1 MSDRN
6 RPPALKSLPNHQQL
20 VVVSGIRPGLH
31 VRTDARRPVADWL
44 CRCGHHERAVGKWAV
59 VELTGR
65 VDVQHCPHAADEQTA
80 PATVGEPKGAARQGV
95 RTVTDLPLP
104 TTAAPADRR
113 TAA

>member
-1 MSDRN
+1 MNSRDQGE
-6 RPPALKSLPNHQQL
+6 RPI
-20 VVVSGIRPGLH
+20 VVTGIRPGLQ
-31 VRTDARRPVADWL
+31 VSTDERRPVADWL

-65 VDVQHCPHAADEQTA
+65 VNVQHCPHAADAAPSTTA
-80 PATVGEPKGAARQGV
+80 RGAEVAARQGV

-104 TTAAPADRR
+104 TIPATTADRR